1 MLKKAFL
8 FGLIFLV
15 IMGIIALITT
25 WDIFI
30 AAAGI
35 VAIGSIIGTG
45 IFYGVLL
52 SGDGVRGSYNTET
65 KRDRDKRTGYGN
77 MIIVFGLPSLIVTAI
92 YVFIL

>member
-52 SGDGVRGSYNTET
+52 SGDG
-65 KRDRDKRTGYGN
+65 
-77 MIIVFGLPSLIVTAI
+77 
-92 YVFIL
+92 

>member
-1 MLKKAFL
+1 MLNKAFL
-8 FGLIFLV
+8 FGLIFLA
-15 IMGIIALITT
+15 IMGIIALFTT

-35 VAIGSIIGTG
+35 VAIGSIIGTA

-65 KRDRDKRTGYGN
+65 KSDRDKRTGYGN
-77 MIIVFGLPSLIVTAI
+77 MILVFGLPSLVVTAV
-92 YVFIL
+92 YVFLL